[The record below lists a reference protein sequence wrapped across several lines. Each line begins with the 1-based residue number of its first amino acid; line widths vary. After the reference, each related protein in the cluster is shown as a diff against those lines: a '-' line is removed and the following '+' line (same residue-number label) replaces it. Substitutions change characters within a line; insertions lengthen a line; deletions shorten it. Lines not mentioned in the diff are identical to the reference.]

1 MTPHTDIERAAFAM
15 PFQPDQSSAPN
26 IVPNEN
32 ENGLS
37 LPGPHA
43 MHQRSDNTLLARSS
57 LRRNIVVCKKLLMTR
72 TLFRTESAY
81 HVATSTLPTM
91 TDHKPLFRRT
101 PLTLRSLF
109 LLEHILQSLIAWEN
123 V

>member
-1 MTPHTDIERAAFAM
+1 
-15 PFQPDQSSAPN
+15 
-26 IVPNEN
+26 
-32 ENGLS
+32 
-37 LPGPHA
+37 

-109 LLEHILQSLIAWEN
+109 LLEHIPQSLIAWEN
-123 V
+123 VQPGTTEPAVLLAQPALSPVPALPAHQR